1 MASKRPAAV
10 LLGTSWGVKEQRTGP
25 SVSCRCAA
33 CEPRKPL
40 DKSKLAENIALGKG
54 AFYCAVRCGGSRIAG
69 DGEFTK
75 CKRMGRVTVCYGCY
89 KRIDPVW
96 VLDKAAR
103 ERLLAEGCTYERLV
117 MLNRTK
123 TLEARQP
130 AK

>member
-1 MASKRPAAV
+1 M
-10 LLGTSWGVKEQRTGP
+10 
-25 SVSCRCAA
+25 
-33 CEPRKPL
+33 
-40 DKSKLAENIALGKG
+40 
-54 AFYCAVRCGGSRIAG
+54 GS
-69 DGEFTK
+69 
-75 CKRMGRVTVCYGCY
+75 VTVCYGCY

-130 AK
+130 VPSEGGCKDSHVCALSARGQTALYRELVLGSQGGQLVS

>member
-1 MASKRPAAV
+1 M
-10 LLGTSWGVKEQRTGP
+10 
-25 SVSCRCAA
+25 
-33 CEPRKPL
+33 
-40 DKSKLAENIALGKG
+40 
-54 AFYCAVRCGGSRIAG
+54 GS
-69 DGEFTK
+69 
-75 CKRMGRVTVCYGCY
+75 VTVCYGCY

>member
-1 MASKRPAAV
+1 M
-10 LLGTSWGVKEQRTGP
+10 
-25 SVSCRCAA
+25 
-33 CEPRKPL
+33 
-40 DKSKLAENIALGKG
+40 
-54 AFYCAVRCGGSRIAG
+54 RCGGSRIAG

>member
-1 MASKRPAAV
+1 MKITFFCE
-10 LLGTSWGVKEQRTGP
+10 GT
-25 SVSCRCAA
+25 
-33 CEPRKPL
+33 
-40 DKSKLAENIALGKG
+40 
-54 AFYCAVRCGGSRIAG
+54 FYCEVRCGGSRIAG

-75 CKRMGRVTVCYGCY
+75 CKRMGSVTVCYGCY

-103 ERLLAEGCTYERLV
+103 ERLLADRGLYVLYERLV